1 MKSHMIYT
9 LLLAVC
15 LITLPNHQGYKIAD
29 SVERTL
35 ELYNE
40 VNDEI
45 LAASEEEKEKRE
57 KKKSKEELYK
67 EIQEE
72 LTDLEIDDSVDDD
85 NYDDDDEDEV
95 TVSRLSDPAFQLGRI
110 RHHTRMGVRRLG
122 CVPGIPYEDCKVKFV
137 DGELKY
143 VCETITQKICNK

>member
-9 LLLAVC
+9 LLLAVY
-15 LITLPNHQGYKIAD
+15 LITFPNHQCYRIAD

-40 VNDEI
+40 IDDEI

-72 LTDLEIDDSVDDD
+72 LTDLENLNDVDDD
-85 NYDDDDEDEV
+85 NDDDEDEV
-95 TVSRLSDPAFQLGRI
+95 TVSKLSDSSFQLGRFI